1 MQTNRRNFLKHS
13 GAAAFSLGMLP
24 FLSKANVFRADPIS
38 NGFTRATPESQGIS
52 SVAIRQFISAAQAS
66 GLYWHSFML
75 LRHGHVVAEGWWKP
89 FDANYKHTLYS
100 LSKSFTS
107 TAIGLL
113 VKDGKVN
120 VNDSVLSFF
129 QDELPSEISDN
140 LMEMKVKNLLTMN
153 TGHEEDT
160 TPKMREGTATWTK
173 TFLSL
178 PVEHKP
184 GSHFLY
190 NTGATYMLGAIVKKI
205 TGQDLETFLTPR
217 LFLPLEIND
226 HDWEK
231 SPQGLNVAGWGLR
244 VKTEDIAKLGQLYL
258 QKGKWN
264 GKEILTEAWV
274 NDASRYQTNS
284 NTGDSDWSQ
293 GYGYQFWRCKPG
305 FFRGDGAF
313 GQYCVVM
320 PQHDA
325 VLVVTSESWDM
336 QKQMTIMWEN
346 LLPGMQSSPLAEN
359 EVELRKLKT
368 DIASLV
374 LPVAKGSITSSLS
387 KKYNSAKWK
396 FNANEYDI
404 TGIQFQFSEKGCVLQ
419 LDTSKGKHTIQS
431 GWESWATNKESLAY
445 PFVPAKV
452 NLAPSKIASTATW
465 MSENILQLN
474 VKTVESIHGD
484 KITCIF
490 NGDKISLSFLNSIA
504 ENAKDKLDDRPKLEG
519 ILV

>member
-1 MQTNRRNFLKHS
+1 MQTNRRDFIKRS
-13 GAAAFSLGMLP
+13 GAAAFTLGMFPL
-24 FLSKANVFRADPIS
+24 LSKANDFWPDPIS
-38 NGFTRATPESQGIS
+38 NGFTRMSPESQGIS
-52 SVAIRQFISAAQAS
+52 SAAIRQFISAAQTS
-66 GLYWHSFML
+66 GLQWHSFML
-75 LRHGHVVAEGWWKP
+75 LRHSNVVAEGWWKP

-120 VNDSVLSFF
+120 VNDSVISFF
-129 QDELPSEISDN
+129 PDELPSEISDN
-140 LMEMKVKNLLTMN
+140 LKEMKVKNLLTMN
-153 TGHEEDT
+153 TGHAEDT
-160 TPKMREGTATWTK
+160 TPKMREATATWTK

-190 NTGATYMLGAIVKKI
+190 NTGATYMLGAIVKKV

-217 LFLPLEIND
+217 LFVPLEIND

-264 GKEILTEAWV
+264 GKEILAEEWV
-274 NDASRYQTNS
+274 NDASSYQTSS

-325 VLVVTSESWDM
+325 VLIVTSESWDM

-346 LLPGMQSSPLAEN
+346 LLPSMQSSPLPENAE
-359 EVELRKLKT
+359 ELRKLKT
-368 DIASLV
+368 DIAGLI
-374 LPVAKGSITSSLS
+374 LPVVKGSVSSSLS
-387 KKYNSAKWK
+387 KKYNMAKWK
-396 FNANEYDI
+396 FDTNEYNI

-419 LDTSKGKHTIQS
+419 LDSTNGKQTIQS

-445 PFVPAKV
+445 PFVPKV
-452 NLAPSKIASTATW
+452 KLPPSKIASTATW
-465 MSENILQLN
+465 TNDNILQLN
-474 VKTVESIHGD
+474 MKTVEAIHGD
-484 KITCIF
+484 KVTCVF
-490 NGDKISLSFLNSIA
+490 DGNKISLSFLNSIA
-504 ENAKDKLDDRPKLEG
+504 ENSKDKLDDRPKLEG
-519 ILV
+519 MLV